1 MLIKKS
7 QTILKHFI
15 GLKFSVWFNAQGSEN
30 ETMWHLQFFQVDCR
44 SRFSRRK
51 GKEERGKQKEERGRR
66 KEEGGRRKEE
76 RGKRKEE
83 ALKKLLIV
91 PKRGFVFWAQRKPNA
106 KLDIR

>member
-30 ETMWHLQFFQVDCR
+30 ETMWHLQFFR
-44 SRFSRRK
+44 STAGQDFQY
-51 GKEERGKQKEERGRR
+51 ERGKRKEESRRR
-66 KEEGGRRKEE
+66 KEEGGRREEE

>member
-30 ETMWHLQFFQVDCR
+30 EIMFCDTYNFFQVDCR
-44 SRFSRRK
+44 SRFSIGK
-51 GKEERGKQKEERGRR
+51 GKEERGK
-66 KEEGGRRKEE
+66 RKEE

-83 ALKKLLIV
+83 RGSPEKTSKC
-91 PKRGFVFWAQRKPNA
+91 PKTWFRFLSPA
-106 KLDIR
+106 